1 MKKTVGTVLLVLA
14 ASIMVLHGFF
24 VELAASCSLRAGVV
38 DNAIMLSTLSGVVFI
53 VEYETKS
60 SLIKGIADLFLTV
73 IREG

>member
-1 MKKTVGTVLLVLA
+1 MKKTLGTVLLVLA

-24 VELAASCSLRAGVV
+24 VELAASYSLRAGVV
-38 DNAIMLSTLSGVVFI
+38 DNAIMLSTFFGVIFI

-60 SLIKGIADLFLTV
+60 SLVKGIAEICKTA